1 MGVIN
6 APAGYI
12 QTWINQ
18 SFIDRYDSQLTSGQ
32 LETLWS
38 FVVSIFLIGAAF
50 GSIAGSMIADKFGRC
65 VNLLKKN
72 VYLKIKI

>member
-6 APAGYI
+6 APAEYI
-12 QTWINQ
+12 RTWINQ
-18 SFIDRYDSQLTSGQ
+18 SIIDRYGSELTPGQ

-50 GSIAGSMIADKFGRC
+50 GSIVGSMIADKFGRF
-65 VNLLKKN
+65 VFFF
-72 VYLKIKI
+72 